1 MENGKWKDE
10 RWKTGSQNSGRT
22 NALQSKWR
30 EKKTSGDAR
39 TWIVVLA
46 WVLTKNRLNLFTAI
60 FLDEHFRCRARLGPC
75 RKLVFV
81 CIQSCFCL
89 LTSPFLI
96 SLFQGLQVLVFLFQ
110 NAFSFLSRFA
120 AARQSGRNTL
130 VFCRSRASC
139 GSCKSQKVPGL

>member
-1 MENGKWKDE
+1 MKTESGKMKTEDGK
-10 RWKTGSQNSGRT
+10 WKTGSQNSGRT

-30 EKKTSGDAR
+30 ENAKTSGDAR

-60 FLDEHFRCRARLGPC
+60 FLDEHFRCRARLSPC
-75 RKLVFV
+75 RELVFV

-96 SLFQGLQVLVFLFQ
+96 SLFQGHELPVL
-110 NAFSFLSRFA
+110 
-120 AARQSGRNTL
+120 
-130 VFCRSRASC
+130 
-139 GSCKSQKVPGL
+139 